1 MEKNIN
7 IQDFPSNILNA
18 PKTKFKKP
26 TLKPT
31 PLFLSESPYSMEYL
45 DSDNEEDFSSEEG
58 ENEKTLTK
66 NIKANSLF
74 IKYTTV
80 VKN

>member
-18 PKTKFKKP
+18 PKTKFKMP
-26 TLKPT
+26 TWKPT
-31 PLFLSESPYSMEYL
+31 PLCLSESPYSMEYL
-45 DSDNEEDFSSEEG
+45 DSDKEEDFSTEEG
-58 ENEKTLTK
+58 ENEKALTK
-66 NIKANSLF
+66 NIKANSFF

-80 VKN
+80 VEN